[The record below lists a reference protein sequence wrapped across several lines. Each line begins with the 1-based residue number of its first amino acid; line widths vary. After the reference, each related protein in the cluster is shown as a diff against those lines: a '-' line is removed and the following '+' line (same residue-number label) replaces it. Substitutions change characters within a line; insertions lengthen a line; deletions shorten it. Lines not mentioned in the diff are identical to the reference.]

1 MKSYINPIE
10 KPINIITSLAHGG
23 IKNWPCANLAM
34 SIMSNDSWNICQ
46 HFGVSIDAG
55 APIAGWFIIEKHVRK
70 DDLGV
75 PHFRSF

>member
-10 KPINIITSLAHGG
+10 KPINIITSLAHDG
-23 IKNWPCANLAM
+23 IKKNWRCANLAM
-34 SIMSNDSWNICQ
+34 SNDSWNVCQ

-55 APIAGWFIIEKHVRK
+55 TPIAGWFIIEKHVRK

-75 PHFRSF
+75 PPF